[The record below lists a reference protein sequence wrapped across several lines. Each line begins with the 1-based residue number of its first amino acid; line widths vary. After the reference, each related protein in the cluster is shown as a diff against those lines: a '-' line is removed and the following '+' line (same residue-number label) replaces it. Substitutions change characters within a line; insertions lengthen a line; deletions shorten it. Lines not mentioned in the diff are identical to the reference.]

1 MGRVRWYEYRQTGQ
15 YLTGLVSHC
24 HPASTSENEIAL
36 FSFVGMDVLLTP
48 GFHLNEGRCDVLCPR
63 CFLGDEEVGRDVVPL
78 VATG

>member
-1 MGRVRWYEYRQTGQ
+1 
-15 YLTGLVSHC
+15 
-24 HPASTSENEIAL
+24 
-36 FSFVGMDVLLTP
+36 MDVLLTP